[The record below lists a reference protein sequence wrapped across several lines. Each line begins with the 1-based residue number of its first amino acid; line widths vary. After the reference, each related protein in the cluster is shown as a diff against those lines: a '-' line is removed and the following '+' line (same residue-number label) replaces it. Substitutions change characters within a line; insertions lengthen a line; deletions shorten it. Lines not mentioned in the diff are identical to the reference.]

1 MLDLCWGPALL
12 CNTKKLT
19 ICTFALRNFYG
30 YSGTFSI
37 YNTTL
42 STPLTLVASSRATD
56 VFKTN
61 AIFWSAIFVC
71 MIDYKFYS
79 RNFKNE
85 ITWEVTILKLYAKY
99 FHDIFRYKEG
109 RPN

>member
-1 MLDLCWGPALL
+1 MDILEHFRFIIQPCQP
-12 CNTKKLT
+12 
-19 ICTFALRNFYG
+19 
-30 YSGTFSI
+30 
-37 YNTTL
+37 L
-42 STPLTLVASSRATD
+42 SPLSRAQEQPTLL
-56 VFKTN
+56 KLEN

-71 MIDYKFYS
+71 MIMMIDYKFYS